1 MILHKRNVRNDKI
14 FTIINI
20 VFGFKVEMYEKLLL
34 LFLRDLNVDNVI
46 TR

>member
-1 MILHKRNVRNDKI
+1 MSIGNDNI
-14 FTIINI
+14 FIIINM

-34 LFLRDLNVDNVI
+34 LFLRDLNTENVI